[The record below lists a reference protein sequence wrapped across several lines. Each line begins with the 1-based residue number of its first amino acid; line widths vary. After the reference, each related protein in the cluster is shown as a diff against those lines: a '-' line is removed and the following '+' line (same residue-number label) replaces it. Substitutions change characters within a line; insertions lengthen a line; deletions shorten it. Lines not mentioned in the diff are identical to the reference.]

1 MNMNTIF
8 EPNFA
13 VPPGETL
20 AETLETLGMRQAEL
34 AERMGRPLKTINEI
48 VAGKAAITS
57 DTALQLEKVLSVP
70 ASFWTNH
77 ERIYRDTLARRRETD
92 ELEQQLGWLKTM
104 PVKEM
109 VRARWIMAAEEP
121 VAQLRIVL
129 GFFGVAGVEEWR
141 ALWESPDAVFRKSP
155 AFTANRPATAAWLR
169 QGELEA
175 QKINCASFNETR
187 FTEALRRLRGFTNK
201 DPDEFVPALRERCA
215 NAGVAVVIVPPLPG
229 VRAYGA
235 TRWLH
240 STKALIQLSLR
251 GKTDDHLWFT
261 FFHEAGHVLKHGKR
275 AVFVE
280 DGDEKAAARD
290 PREAEANVFACDLLI
305 PPAEYGRFCAN
316 GDFSVAAIRRFAVR
330 IGIAPGIV
338 AGRLQHERKAP
349 FSRGNQLKRRFD
361 FGD

>member
-1 MNMNTIF
+1 MNPTF

-20 AETLETLGMRQAEL
+20 AETLGTLAMTQVEL

-57 DTALQLEKVLSVP
+57 ATALQLEKVLGVP

-77 ERIYRDTLARRRETD
+77 ERIYRDTLARHREKD
-92 ELEQQLGWLKTM
+92 ELEQQLGWLRTM
-104 PVKEM
+104 PVREM
-109 VRARWIMAAEEP
+109 IRARWIGAAEEP
-121 VAQLRIVL
+121 VVQLHIVL
-129 GFFGVAGVEEWR
+129 SFFGVAGVEEWR
-141 ALWESPDAVFRKSP
+141 ALWESPGAIFRKSP
-155 AFTANRPATAAWLR
+155 ALAANRPATAAWLR
-169 QGELEA
+169 RGELEA
-175 QKINCASFNETR
+175 QKLECAPFDETR
-187 FTEALRRLRGFTNK
+187 FLAALEQLRAFTTK
-201 DPDEFVPALRERCA
+201 DPEVFVPALQERCA
-215 NAGVAVVIVPPLPG
+215 GAGVAVAIVPPLPG

-240 STKALIQLSLR
+240 STKALVQLSLR

-280 DGDEKAAARD
+280 DGDPKAADRD
-290 PREAEANVFACDLLI
+290 PREAEADAYACEFLI
-305 PPAEYGRFCAN
+305 PPAEYERFCADA
-316 GDFSVAAIRRFAVR
+316 DFSVAAMRRFANRLGV
-330 IGIAPGIV
+330 APGIV
-338 AGRLQHERKAP
+338 AGRLQHDRKVP
-349 FSRGNQLKRRFD
+349 FTRGNQLKRRFV

>member
-1 MNMNTIF
+1 MNTTF

-20 AETLETLGMRQAEL
+20 AETLGTLGMTQAEL

-57 DTALQLEKVLSVP
+57 DTALQLEKVLGVP

-77 ERIYRDTLARRRETD
+77 ERIYRDTLARHRETD

-109 VRARWIMAAEEP
+109 VRARWIVAAADP

-129 GFFGVAGVEEWR
+129 SFFGVAGVEEWQ
-141 ALWESPDAVFRKSP
+141 AIWESPDAIYRKSP
-155 AFTANRPATAAWLR
+155 AFAANRPATAAWLR

-175 QKINCASFNETR
+175 QKIDSAPFDETR
-187 FTEALRRLRGFTNK
+187 FAEALDQLRGFTVK
-201 DPDEFVPALRERCA
+201 ESEEFVPALRDRCA
-215 NAGVAVVIVPPLPG
+215 GAGVAVAIVPPLPG

-280 DGDEKAAARD
+280 DGDPKTAARD
-290 PREAEANVFACDLLI
+290 PREAEADTFACDLLI
-305 PPAEYGRFCAN
+305 PTAEYEDFCAN
-316 GDFSVAAIRRFAVR
+316 GDFSLAAIRKFASR
-330 IGIAPGIV
+330 LGIAPGIV
-338 AGRLQHERKAP
+338 AGRLQHEGRVP
-349 FSRGNQLKRRFD
+349 FSRGIQRKRRFQ
-361 FGD
+361 FAE

>member
-1 MNMNTIF
+1 MNTKF

-20 AETLETLGMRQAEL
+20 AETLEALGMTQAEL

-48 VAGKAAITS
+48 IAGKAMITA
-57 DTALQLEKVLSVP
+57 DTALQLEKVLGAP
-70 ASFWTNH
+70 ASFWTNR
-77 ERIYRDTLARRRETD
+77 ERLYRDALARRRETG
-92 ELEQQLGWLKTM
+92 ELEQHLDWLKGM
-104 PVKEM
+104 PVKDL
-109 VRARWIMAAEEP
+109 VRAGWISAVADP
-121 VAQLRIVL
+121 VGQLRVVL

-141 ALWESPDAVFRKSP
+141 ALWESPEAVFRQSA
-155 AFTANRPATAAWLR
+155 AFTANRAATAAWLR
-169 QGELEA
+169 RGELDA
-175 QKINCASFNETR
+175 QKVDCSPFDEGVFTGALQELRSFTSKEP
-187 FTEALRRLRGFTNK
+187 AQ
-201 DPDEFVPALRERCA
+201 FVPALREQCA
-215 NAGVAVVIVPPLPG
+215 AGGVAVVFVPPLAG
-229 VRAYGA
+229 VRAYGV

-240 STKALIQLSLR
+240 STKALVQLSLR

-280 DGDEKAAARD
+280 DGDERVAARD
-290 PREAEANVFACDLLI
+290 PREAEADAFACDLLI
-305 PPAEYGRFCAN
+305 PPADYERFCAN
-316 GDFSVAAIRRFAVR
+316 DDFSIAAIRRFASR

-338 AGRLQHERKAP
+338 AGRLQHERKVP

>member
-1 MNMNTIF
+1 MNTTF

-20 AETLETLGMRQAEL
+20 AETLETLGMTQAEL

-57 DTALQLEKVLSVP
+57 DTALQLEKVLGVP

-77 ERIYRDTLARRRETD
+77 ERIYRDTLASHRETD
-92 ELEQQLGWLKTM
+92 ELEQQIGWLKTM
-104 PVKEM
+104 PVRELIRAGWM
-109 VRARWIMAAEEP
+109 VKADKP
-121 VAQLRIVL
+121 VAQLRIL
-129 GFFGVAGVEEWR
+129 LSFFGVAGVDEWR
-141 ALWESPDAVFRKSP
+141 ALWESPDAIFRKSP

-175 QKINCASFNETR
+175 QKIECASFDEAR
-187 FTEALRRLRGFTNK
+187 FTEALEQLRGFTAK
-201 DPDEFVPALRERCA
+201 DPEEFVPALHERCA
-215 NAGVAVVIVPPLPG
+215 SAGVAVAIVPPLPG

-240 STKALIQLSLR
+240 STKALVQLSLR

-280 DGDEKAAARD
+280 DGDKTAAARD
-290 PREAEANVFACDLLI
+290 PREAEADAFACNLLI
-305 PPAEYGRFCAN
+305 PPREYEHFCAN
-316 GDFSVAAIRRFAVR
+316 GDFSVAAIRRFAGR

-338 AGRLQHERKAP
+338 AGRFQHERKVP
-349 FSRGNQLKRRFD
+349 FSRGNQLKRRFG
-361 FGD
+361 FSE

>member
-1 MNMNTIF
+1 MT
-8 EPNFA
+8 
-13 VPPGETL
+13 
-20 AETLETLGMRQAEL
+20 QAEL

-57 DTALQLEKVLSVP
+57 DTALQLEKVLGVP

-77 ERIYRDTLARRRETD
+77 ERIYRDTLARHREAD

-109 VRARWIMAAEEP
+109 VRAGWIVAAEEP
-121 VAQLRIVL
+121 VAQLRIL
-129 GFFGVAGVEEWR
+129 LSFFGVAGVR
-141 ALWESPDAVFRKSP
+141 NGAFGSPMLFFASHPRSLPIV
-155 AFTANRPATAAWLR
+155 RPPPPGP
-169 QGELEA
+169 GELEA
-175 QKINCASFNETR
+175 QKDQLLFVRRNPFRKHWGTAR
-187 FTEALRRLRGFTNK
+187 FTTQ
-201 DPDEFVPALRERCA
+201 DPDEFVQALEAIAR
-215 NAGVAVVIVPPLPG
+215 VAVVIVPPLPG

-240 STKALIQLSLR
+240 STKALVQLSLR

-261 FFHEAGHVLKHGKR
+261 FFHEAAHVLKHGKR

-290 PREAEANVFACDLLI
+290 PREAEANAFACDLLI
-305 PPAEYGRFCAN
+305 PPAEYERFCAN

-338 AGRLQHERKAP
+338 AGRLQHERKVP

>member
-1 MNMNTIF
+1 MNTIF

-20 AETLETLGMRQAEL
+20 AETLETLGMTQAEL

-92 ELEQQLGWLKTM
+92 ELEQQLGWLKTI

-109 VRARWIMAAEEP
+109 VRARWIVAAEEP
-121 VAQLRIVL
+121 VVQLRIVL
-129 GFFGVAGVEEWR
+129 SFFGVAGVEEWSS
-141 ALWESPDAVFRKSP
+141 LWESSDAIFRKSP

-175 QKINCASFNETR
+175 QKINCASFDETR
-187 FTEALRRLRGFTNK
+187 FAEALGQLRSFTVK
-201 DPDEFVPALRERCA
+201 DPDDFVPALLERCA
-215 NAGVAVVIVPPLPG
+215 SAGVAVAIVPPLPG

-240 STKALIQLSLR
+240 STKALVQLSLR

-261 FFHEAGHVLKHGKR
+261 FFHEAAHVLKHGKR

-290 PREAEANVFACDLLI
+290 PREAEANAFACDLLI
-305 PPAEYGRFCAN
+305 PPAEYERFCAN
-316 GDFSVAAIRRFAVR
+316 GDFSVAAIRRFAGR

-338 AGRLQHERKAP
+338 AGRLQHERKVP
-349 FSRGNQLKRRFD
+349 FSRANQLKRRFD